1 MDKLVKDIYTIA
13 SKINSNDNVDQI
25 LQLKIEFDKSLDDFY
40 YKTSDYILLYDYQYT
55 NSIQQQIIDD
65 AIDKIVKA
73 MILTKQIDEDKLG
86 DFFSGKE

>member
-1 MDKLVKDIYTIA
+1 MDKLVKNIYTIA
-13 SKINSNDNVDQI
+13 SKINSNNNTDQI

-40 YKTSDYILLYDYQYT
+40 HKTNDYILLYDYQYT

-73 MILTKQIDEDKLG
+73 MILAGQISEDILG